1 MSLQLIAVFV
11 DTTEVIGTAMNI
23 EHDPLG
29 LGIAGRFALVVVGLH
44 LDPFGLQGFPGF
56 APLPPIAAANL
67 PDAIGTKLLLEK
79 GSGLVELLTGDFDFL
94 DANPL
99 RMGNPLR
106 GESLEIFDG
115 VMRCEGQKRPDQV
128 QAFIVGEM
136 CGRSLSQGFTVE
148 ILGSRNTVFSKPFIH
163 IENANAS

>member
-11 DTTEVIGTAMNI
+11 DTTEIIGTAMNVQ
-23 EHDPLG
+23 HDPLALRIVG
-29 LGIAGRFALVVVGLH
+29 LFALAVVGLH
-44 LDPFGLQGFPGF
+44 LDPLGLQGLSGL
-56 APLPPIAAANL
+56 APLPPIADANL

-115 VMRCEGQKRPDQV
+115 VMRREGQKGTD
-128 QAFIVGEM
+128 
-136 CGRSLSQGFTVE
+136 
-148 ILGSRNTVFSKPFIH
+148 
-163 IENANAS
+163 